1 MSGGE
6 EGLRAGAASASIAPP
21 PGMDLMG
28 YLKRWQPS
36 EGVGEPCEATA
47 LVLDDG
53 ARRVALVGI
62 DYTWTRGDW
71 GRRMRAAVA
80 RAAGCAVE
88 AVLLNSSH
96 THAMPLAPGLRKAGG
111 ELAER
116 PEEIAYAES
125 LVERVAAVAGEAAA
139 RLAPAAVAAARGRC
153 ELNVNRRQRSGG
165 TTIIGWNP
173 EEACDHDVDVLRVD
187 AADRR
192 ALATV
197 VAYAAHPVVVGPK
210 VQEASSDFVGPLRE
224 RVRAW
229 TGGECLFLQGCA
241 GNVMPLEALFDRT
254 GPERRFGE
262 GIALAA
268 LEARERAEAV
278 PTAPRQV
285 PFMSA
290 VPFALWR
297 RQPVSV
303 QEGAPTAP
311 RLAAAELEVRLPLK
325 QPPSREEMAALAA
338 ELEARVERLRAEG
351 RPREEWNPSLFHAD
365 WARAMVAR
373 IDASSAG
380 EEVTTAVQRIAIGG
394 IELIGL
400 PCEPFCELGLEL
412 KERSQA
418 DFTFALGY
426 TNDVVGY
433 VATAREHPFGGYEPT
448 LAQRHYDQAA
458 PFAPEAA
465 ALLVEAALEL
475 SRRGRGADQLGAGS
489 RIDSGGG
496 EGAPAAAEGSVAR

>member
-1 MSGGE
+1 MSGGAA
-6 EGLRAGAASASIAPP
+6 GLRAGAASASIAPP
-21 PGMDLMG
+21 PGVDLMG
-28 YLKRWQPS
+28 YLKRWQQS
-36 EGVGEPCEATA
+36 AGVGEPCEATA

-53 ARRVALVGI
+53 ARRVAIVGI
-62 DYTWTRGDW
+62 DYTWTPGAW
-71 GRRMRAAVA
+71 GRRMREAVA

-96 THAMPLAPGLRKAGG
+96 THAMPYAPGLRKAGG
-111 ELAER
+111 ELEPR
-116 PEEIAYAES
+116 PLELDYAEG

-139 RLAPAAVAAARGRC
+139 RLEPATVAAARGRC
-153 ELNVNRRQRSGG
+153 ELNVNRRQRSGE

-173 EEACDHDVDVLRVD
+173 DEACDHDVDVLRVD
-187 AADRR
+187 AADGR

-197 VAYAAHPVVVGPK
+197 VAYAAHPVVVGPE
-210 VQEASSDFVGPLRE
+210 VQDASSDFVGPLRA

-229 TGGECLFLQGCA
+229 TGGECVFLQGCA

-278 PTAPRQV
+278 PTRARQV

-297 RQPVSV
+297 RQPDGS
-303 QEGAPTAP
+303 QAAPL
-311 RLAAAELEVRLPLK
+311 RLAADEVVVPLPLK
-325 QPPSREEMAALAA
+325 PPPDAAAMRALADELAARVAALQAD
-338 ELEARVERLRAEG
+338 G
-351 RPREEWNPSLFHAD
+351 RPREEWNPSLLHHD
-365 WARAMVAR
+365 WARAMTAR
-373 IDASSAG
+373 IEAG
-380 EEVTTAVQRIAIGG
+380 EAGADVPAVVQRIAIGG

-418 DFTFALGY
+418 GFTFALGY
-426 TNDVVGY
+426 SNDCVGY

-465 ALLVEAALEL
+465 ALLVEAGLEL
-475 SRRGRGADQLGAGS
+475 SRRS
-489 RIDSGGG
+489 
-496 EGAPAAAEGSVAR
+496 AAA

>member
-1 MSGGE
+1 MSGGTG
-6 EGLRAGAASASIAPP
+6 GLRAGAASASIAPP
-21 PGMDLMG
+21 PGVDLMG

-53 ARRVALVGI
+53 ARRVAIVGI
-62 DYTWTRGDW
+62 DYAWTLGDW

-96 THAMPLAPGLRKAGG
+96 THAMPYAPGQRKAGG
-111 ELAER
+111 ELAVRPLER
-116 PEEIAYAES
+116 DYAEG
-125 LVERVAAVAGEAAA
+125 LVARVAAVAGEAAG
-139 RLAPAAVAAARGRC
+139 RLEAATVAAARGRC
-153 ELNVNRRQRSGG
+153 ELNVNRRQRSGE

-173 EEACDHDVDVLRVD
+173 DERCDHDVDVLRVD
-187 AADRR
+187 AAGGR

-197 VAYAAHPVVVGPK
+197 VAYAAHPVVVGPE
-210 VQEASSDFVGPLRE
+210 VQEASSDFAGPLRA

-229 TGGECLFLQGCA
+229 TGGECVFLQGCA
-241 GNVMPLEALFDRT
+241 GNVMPLEALFDHA

-262 GIALAA
+262 AIALAA
-268 LEARERAEAV
+268 LEARERAEPV
-278 PTAPRQV
+278 PTVPRQV

-297 RQPVSV
+297 RQPAAE
-303 QEGAPTAP
+303 QDGRPAAP
-311 RLAAAELEVRLPLK
+311 RLDAAEMEVRLPLK
-325 QPPSREEMAALAA
+325 PPPSREEMAALAD
-338 ELEARVERLRAEG
+338 ELEARVAALQADG
-351 RPREEWNPSLFHAD
+351 RPREEWNPSLLHLD

-373 IDASSAG
+373 IDAGTAG
-380 EEVTTAVQRIAIGG
+380 DDVAAAVQRIAIGG

-412 KERSQA
+412 KERSPAQ
-418 DFTFALGY
+418 FTFALGY
-426 TNDVVGY
+426 ANDVVGY

-465 ALLVEAALEL
+465 ALLVEAGLEL
-475 SRRGRGADQLGAGS
+475 ARRG
-489 RIDSGGG
+489 GGD
-496 EGAPAAAEGSVAR
+496 EREPAAAEGSVAR